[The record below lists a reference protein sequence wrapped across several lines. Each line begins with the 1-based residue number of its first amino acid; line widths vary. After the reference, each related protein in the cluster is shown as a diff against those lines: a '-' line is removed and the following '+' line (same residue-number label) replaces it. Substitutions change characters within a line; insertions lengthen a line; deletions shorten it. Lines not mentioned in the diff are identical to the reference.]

1 MFVYNN
7 HMSEERKI
15 LVVEDEQPM
24 VQILTDRLELEGF
37 SVVSAKN
44 GEEGLEVFKQESP
57 DLIVLDIVM
66 PKMNGSEFLQNLMK
80 SDAGR
85 EVPVMCLTN
94 LEAVPESVSGLMQKH
109 DNITYVVKVNTRLDS
124 IISQIKSLLET

>member
-1 MFVYNN
+1 
-7 HMSEERKI
+7 MSEERKI

>member
-1 MFVYNN
+1 
-7 HMSEERKI
+7 MSEERKI

-85 EVPVMCLTN
+85 KVPVMCLTN